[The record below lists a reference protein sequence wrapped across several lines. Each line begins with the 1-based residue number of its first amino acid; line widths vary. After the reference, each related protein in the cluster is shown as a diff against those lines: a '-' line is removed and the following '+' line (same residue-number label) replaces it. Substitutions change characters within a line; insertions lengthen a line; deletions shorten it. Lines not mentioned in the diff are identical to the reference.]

1 MRSFF
6 RRRRDAASAAGLD
19 GEFIEADAP
28 LPPPPLRA
36 FRADIL
42 PGGGR
47 ESTRDPPHHPRPDIR
62 MDNRHEPRRPEPR
75 FQEARMA
82 EPVPAPRHPTER
94 AEAPRMTSPLP
105 RSFEVPEPGQKAP
118 PAAAPDGEEALPRFS
133 LPVASGLRS
142 GGTGVAGIDPE
153 LNRTLREAFTP
164 TRPKQE
170 VNGLFVGRLGTLR
183 RIIAAI
189 EEERAHVVVYGDRGR
204 GKTSLANAVEQ
215 IAGQAGY
222 LVIKLTCSA
231 ELSFEDMFRAALKRV
246 PSIYTARPGDAPF
259 SARRNFNSFDERLPQ
274 GGFSVTQLNEVLA
287 EIGGTHVLLILDEY
301 DRVTADDVKNKLAE
315 LFKNLTDSSIAVT
328 LLVVGVAETVDH
340 LLGKHPSIQ
349 RALVAVHL
357 PLMTDREVER
367 IILAGAETARLDFAP
382 DVRQRIVTL
391 AKGLPYYAQ
400 LLSLHAARGAV
411 LRGSREVGRADLA
424 GAIGRCVH
432 EAERGLIEDYHHA
445 LGPAGDRTIAD
456 ILYMAAQCQAD
467 EFGSFRVGDTTSVS
481 LKPGSRPPALEQI
494 DSVLSSLCEGQRP
507 VFQRVIV
514 PGGYRYRFRNQMM
527 RQFVL
532 LIQAE
537 ERGLL

>member
-6 RRRRDAASAAGLD
+6 RRRRDTGSAGLD
-19 GEFIEADAP
+19 GEFIEAEGP

-36 FRADIL
+36 FRDTDGPLDRQRFEFMAD
-42 PGGGR
+42 R
-47 ESTRDPPHHPRPDIR
+47 PPQ
-62 MDNRHEPRRPEPR
+62 RRPEMHMDLRP
-75 FQEARMA
+75 EAPDTRLA
-82 EPVPAPRHPTER
+82 EPGPVVRHPAER
-94 AEAPRMTSPLP
+94 AEVPRMTGSLP
-105 RSFEVPEPGQKAP
+105 RSFDKTEPLQKGRQT
-118 PAAAPDGEEALPRFS
+118 AASENEETLPRFN
-133 LPVASGLRS
+133 LPVASSLRS
-142 GGTGVAGIDPE
+142 SGTAGSSIDPE

-204 GKTSLANAVEQ
+204 GKTSLANAIEQ

-259 SARRNFNSFDERLPQ
+259 SSRRNFNSFDERLPQ
-274 GGFSVTQLNEVLA
+274 GGFSVTQLNEALA

-357 PLMTDREVER
+357 PLMTDREIER
-367 IILAGAETARLDFAP
+367 IILAGAETAGMEFAA
-382 DVRQRIVTL
+382 DVRQRIVAL

-411 LRGSREVGRADLA
+411 VRGSREVERGDLA
-424 GAIGRCVH
+424 GAISRCVH

-445 LGPAGDRTIAD
+445 LGPTGDRAIAD
-456 ILYMAAQCQAD
+456 ILYMAAQCPAD
-467 EFGSFRVGDTTSVS
+467 EYGSFRIADTTSVS
-481 LKPGSRPPALEQI
+481 LRPGTRPPPLEQI
-494 DSVLSSLCEGQRP
+494 DSALSGLCEGQRP

-514 PGGYRYRFRNQMM
+514 AGGHRYRFRNQMM